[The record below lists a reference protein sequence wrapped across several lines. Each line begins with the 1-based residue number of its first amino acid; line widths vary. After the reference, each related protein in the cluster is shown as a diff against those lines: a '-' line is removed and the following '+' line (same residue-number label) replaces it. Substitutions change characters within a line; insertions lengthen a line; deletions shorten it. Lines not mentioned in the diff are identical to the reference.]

1 MIANPRAGRMRSK
14 LLHHRLLTCLVTAI
28 AALGSFNST
37 ARSQE
42 PAIRLWQG
50 RAPDARGDSIVDQ
63 PSLTPF
69 LPPAGKANGTAVVI
83 FPGGGYE
90 HLATDK
96 EGTQV
101 AKWLNGLGVT
111 AFVVTY
117 RLGPRYQHPVMLHD
131 AQRAIRLVRAS
142 AQRWGLNAQR
152 VGVMGFSAG
161 GHMAA
166 TAGTHFDAGTPTNA
180 DAIERVSSRP
190 DFMVLLYPV
199 ITMDERWA
207 HRGSRLNLLGASPS
221 DALVHLLS
229 DETQVTAQT
238 PPAFIVATT
247 DDATVPV
254 HNSLMFYDAL
264 AAAKIPVELHIFESG
279 RHGFGLAP
287 ADPVLSTWLSL
298 CEAWMR
304 RHDWVR

>member
-1 MIANPRAGRMRSK
+1 MRSTTSPA
-14 LLHHRLLTCLVTAI
+14 RRVAFGI
-28 AALGSFNST
+28 AALVALAPFRAVAS
-37 ARSQE
+37 SQE
-42 PAIRLWQG
+42 PAIRLWQA

-63 PSLTPF
+63 PSITPF
-69 LPPAGKANGTAVVI
+69 LPPAGKSNGTAIVI
-83 FPGGGYE
+83 FPGGGYQ
-90 HLATDK
+90 HLAFDK
-96 EGTQV
+96 EGADV
-101 AKWLNGLGVT
+101 ARWLNGLGVS

-117 RLGPRYQHPVMLHD
+117 RLGPRYQHPAMLHD
-131 AQRAIRLVRAS
+131 AQRAVRLVRAG
-142 AQRWGLNAQR
+142 AERWGLNAQR

-166 TAGTHFDAGTPTNA
+166 TAGTHFEPGAPMNP

-199 ITMDERWA
+199 ITMDDHWA
-207 HRGSRLNLLGASPS
+207 HHGSRVNLLGGSPS
-221 DALVHLLS
+221 DALVHLMS
-229 DETQVTAQT
+229 NETQVTAQT

-254 HNSLMFYDAL
+254 RNSVMFYDAL
-264 AAAKIPVELHIFESG
+264 EAAKVPAELHIFESG

-304 RHDWVR
+304 RHGWVH